1 MMKSFGTPVCFDA
14 SHSVQLPGGLGT
26 ASSGD
31 RTYIP
36 TLAKAAV
43 AAGVDAVFIETH
55 PNPDLAKSDPKSQW
69 PLNQLRPLLEL
80 LYELHQFVGKYETV
94 S

>member
-1 MMKSFGTPVCFDA
+1 MKSFDTPVCFDA
-14 SHSVQLPGGLGT
+14 SHSVQLPGGLGH

-31 RTYIP
+31 RTFIP

-43 AAGVDAVFIETH
+43 AAGADCVFIETH
-55 PNPDLAKSDPKSQW
+55 PNPDNAKSDAKSQW
-69 PLNQLRPLLEL
+69 PLAEIRPLLDVL
-80 LYELHQFVGKYETV
+80 SELHQFIGRHATV